1 MDPRDGSVYHALME
15 LSPDGKK
22 LQVRGYLGIALF
34 GRTQTWNRLPDNAM
48 GPAAG
53 ARAPAPKQSPSAKQA
68 PAPKK

>member
-1 MDPRDGSVYHALME
+1 ME

-48 GPAAG
+48 DAPGAGRRPAA
-53 ARAPAPKQSPSAKQA
+53 KQNPSAKQA
-68 PAPKK
+68 PAAKK